1 MTTNADLLIAHP
13 LVPLL
18 RERLSIRGGGQPP
31 FKKFIFGLPDR
42 VATNKASLT
51 KSVVLKK
58 LITGTIYIKADL
70 IFHPDHLY
78 CYQRNHAHTCSRHKW
93 NPVVYHPQYATNCW

>member
-1 MTTNADLLIAHP
+1 MKVICSGPTTVSIISMSNSASPRAGIGARKRISKKMTINADLLIPHP

-18 RERLSIRGGGQPP
+18 RERLFLRAGGEPP
-31 FKKFIFGLPDR
+31 FEKFIFGLPDR

-58 LITGTIYIKADL
+58 LITGTIYIKL
-70 IFHPDHLY
+70 
-78 CYQRNHAHTCSRHKW
+78 
-93 NPVVYHPQYATNCW
+93 